1 MRLRFITPL
10 AASALLAITMPALAN
25 GIVLVDPSA
34 TADRSKPDVEA
45 CYDSAQ
51 AQIDHDAW
59 IERDRSAAFDSSD
72 AGLGLSALRQRMSTF
87 GQSQRRRTLFI
98 DCINAKGSSRG

>member
-1 MRLRFITPL
+1 MKTTIASI
-10 AASALLAITMPALAN
+10 AASALLAIAMPALAN
-25 GIVLVDPSA
+25 GIVLADPSA

-45 CYDSAQ
+45 CYDSAR
-51 AQIDHDAW
+51 AQFDHDAR
-59 IERDRSAAFDSSD
+59 IEYDRSAAFDSSD
-72 AGLGLSALRQRMSTF
+72 DGLGVSALRQRMRTF

>member
-1 MRLRFITPL
+1 MKTTIAGI
-10 AASALLAITMPALAN
+10 AAWALLAITMPALAN
-25 GIVLVDPSA
+25 GIVVVGPSA

-45 CYDSAQ
+45 CYESAQ

-59 IERDRSAAFDSSD
+59 IERDRSGAFDSSD

-87 GQSQRRRTLFI
+87 GQRQRRRTLFI
-98 DCINAKGSSRG
+98 DCINAKGYRRG

>member
-1 MRLRFITPL
+1 MKTIIAGI

-25 GIVLVDPSA
+25 GIVVVDPSA

-51 AQIDHDAW
+51 AQIDHDTR

-87 GQSQRRRTLFI
+87 GQRQRRRTLFI
-98 DCINAKGSSRG
+98 DCLKAEG

>member
-1 MRLRFITPL
+1 MKKTIAGI

-25 GIVLVDPSA
+25 EIVLVNPST
-34 TADRSKPDVEA
+34 TADRSKPGVEA

-72 AGLGLSALRQRMSTF
+72 DGLGVSALRQRMRTF
-87 GQSQRRRTLFI
+87 GQSQRRQTLFI
-98 DCINAKGSSRG
+98 DCINAEGSSHG

>member
-1 MRLRFITPL
+1 MKTTIAGI

-34 TADRSKPDVEA
+34 TSYLSKLDVEA

-51 AQIDHDAW
+51 AQINHDVR
-59 IERDRSAAFDSSD
+59 IERDRSAAFNSSD
-72 AGLGLSALRQRMSTF
+72 AGLGLTALLERMSAF
-87 GQSQRRRTLFI
+87 GESQRRRTLFI
-98 DCINAKGSSRG
+98 DCLKAEG

>member
-1 MRLRFITPL
+1 MKTTIAGI
-10 AASALLAITMPALAN
+10 AASALLAITVPALAN

-45 CYDSAQ
+45 CYNFAQ
-51 AQIDHDAW
+51 AQIDHDVR
-59 IERDRSAAFDSSD
+59 IERERSAAFGRSD
-72 AGLGLSALRQRMSTF
+72 IGLGLTSLLERMSTF

-98 DCINAKGSSRG
+98 DCINAKGYSRG

>member
-1 MRLRFITPL
+1 MKMTIAGI
-10 AASALLAITMPALAN
+10 AASALLAITMPALAK

-34 TADRSKPDVEA
+34 TSYPSKPVVEA

-51 AQIDHDAW
+51 AQIDHDVR

-72 AGLGLSALRQRMSTF
+72 AGFGLTALLERMSTF

-98 DCINAKGSSRG
+98 DCLKAEG

>member
-1 MRLRFITPL
+1 MKTTIAGI
-10 AASALLAITMPALAN
+10 AASVLLAITMPALAK

-34 TADRSKPDVEA
+34 TSYPSKPVVEA

-51 AQIDHDAW
+51 AQIDHDVR

-72 AGLGLSALRQRMSTF
+72 AGLGLTALLERMSTF
-87 GQSQRRRTLFI
+87 GQSQRGRTLFI
-98 DCINAKGSSRG
+98 DCLKAEG

>member
-1 MRLRFITPL
+1 
-10 AASALLAITMPALAN
+10 MPALAN

-51 AQIDHDAW
+51 AQINHDAR

-72 AGLGLSALRQRMSTF
+72 AGLDLSALRQRMSTF

-98 DCINAKGSSRG
+98 DCINSKGYSLR

>member
-1 MRLRFITPL
+1 MRLQFITPL
-10 AASALLAITMPALAN
+10 AASARLAITMPALAN

-34 TADRSKPDVEA
+34 IADRSKPDVAA
-45 CYDSAQ
+45 CDDCAQ
-51 AQIDHDAW
+51 AQIDHDAR

-98 DCINAKGSSRG
+98 DCINAKGYSRG

>member
-1 MRLRFITPL
+1 MKTTIAGI
-10 AASALLAITMPALAN
+10 AASVLLAITMPALAK

-34 TADRSKPDVEA
+34 TSYPSKPVVEA
-45 CYDSAQ
+45 CYNSAQ
-51 AQIDHDAW
+51 AQIDHDVR

-72 AGLGLSALRQRMSTF
+72 AGLGLTALLERMSTF

>member
-1 MRLRFITPL
+1 MKMTIAGI
-10 AASALLAITMPALAN
+10 AASVLLAITMPALAK
-25 GIVLVDPSA
+25 GVVLVDPSA
-34 TADRSKPDVEA
+34 TSYPSKPVVEA

-51 AQIDHDAW
+51 AQIDHDVR

-72 AGLGLSALRQRMSTF
+72 AGLGLTALLERMSTF

-98 DCINAKGSSRG
+98 DCLKAVG

>member
-1 MRLRFITPL
+1 MKKTIAGV

-25 GIVLVDPSA
+25 GIVLVGPSA
-34 TADRSKPDVEA
+34 TSYPSKPDVEA
-45 CYDSAQ
+45 CYNSAQ
-51 AQIDHDAW
+51 AQIDHDVR

-72 AGLGLSALRQRMSTF
+72 AGLGLTALLERMSAF

-98 DCINAKGSSRG
+98 DCLKAEG

>member
-1 MRLRFITPL
+1 MKTTIAGI
-10 AASALLAITMPALAN
+10 AASVLLAITMPALAK

-34 TADRSKPDVEA
+34 TSYPSKPVVEA
-45 CYDSAQ
+45 CYNSAQ
-51 AQIDHDAW
+51 AQIDHDVR

-72 AGLGLSALRQRMSTF
+72 AGLGLTALLERMSTF

-98 DCINAKGSSRG
+98 DCLKAEG

>member
-1 MRLRFITPL
+1 MKKTVTGMVT
-10 AASALLAITMPALAN
+10 SAFLAITTPVLAN
-25 GIVLVDPSA
+25 GIVLVIPSA

-51 AQIDHDAW
+51 AQIDHDAR
-59 IERDRSAAFDSSD
+59 IDRDRSAAFDSSD
-72 AGLGLSALRQRMSTF
+72 AGLDLSVLRRQMSTF

-98 DCINAKGSSRG
+98 DCINAKGYSGE